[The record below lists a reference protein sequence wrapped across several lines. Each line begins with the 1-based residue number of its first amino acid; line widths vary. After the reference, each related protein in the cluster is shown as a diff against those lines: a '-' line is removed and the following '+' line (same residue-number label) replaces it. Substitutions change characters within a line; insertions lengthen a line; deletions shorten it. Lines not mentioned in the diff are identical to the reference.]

1 MSRARPEAYRAHMG
15 EVALS
20 TLLASSLG
28 IVAEAN
34 GLVIGRPGGALAGLP
49 GMRLSLGAFSAPFL
63 ASFLAALPGLLGAC
77 WGSWRPIRRPLAI
90 EG

>member
-1 MSRARPEAYRAHMG
+1 MG

-34 GLVIGRPGGALAGLP
+34 GLVIGRPGEALTRLP
-49 GMRLSLGAFSAPFL
+49 GVRLSLGALSGLSATLL
-63 ASFLAALPGLLGAC
+63 ASFLAAFSGLLGT
-77 WGSWRPIRRPLAI
+77 SWRGWRCISRPLAI
-90 EG
+90 GV

>member
-1 MSRARPEAYRAHMG
+1 MS

-20 TLLASSLG
+20 ALLASCFG
-28 IVAEAN
+28 VVVEAN

-49 GMRLSLGAFSAPFL
+49 GMRLSFGAFSAPFL
-63 ASFLAALPGLLGAC
+63 AAFLAALPGLLGAC
-77 WGSWRPIRRPLAI
+77 RGSWRPIRRPFAI